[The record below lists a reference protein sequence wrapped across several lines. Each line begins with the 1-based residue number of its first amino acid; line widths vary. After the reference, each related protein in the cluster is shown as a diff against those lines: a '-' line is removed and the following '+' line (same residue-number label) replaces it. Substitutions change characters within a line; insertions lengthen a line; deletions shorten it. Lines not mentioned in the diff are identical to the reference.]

1 LPTRFVLVA
10 NVAIVAIAAKHAPA
24 MPHTTDTSIPHA
36 ARLRAALSVK
46 RVNLIET
53 HRASNDACGNPL
65 PPQPAVI
72 DLDRYATAYFVWIAN
87 KLTRGASQN
96 YLNLFGV
103 GSEVWRCM
111 VLLAIHETV
120 SAQQVSQIIGMD
132 KASVSRCFKQ
142 MVAKKLI
149 ALALDPA
156 DGRIRLASLTLHGR
170 HIHDQILGI
179 ALAREK
185 ALLDV
190 LSADEQENLIV
201 LLKRL
206 HENLPAVEQATQD
219 FIADSLARPL
229 HASGN
234 PPPGKR
240 TA

>member
-1 LPTRFVLVA
+1 MPRTTTF
-10 NVAIVAIAAKHAPA
+10 PA
-24 MPHTTDTSIPHA
+24 QKA
-36 ARLRAALSVK
+36 VR
-46 RVNLIET
+46 E
-53 HRASNDACGNPL
+53 
-65 PPQPAVI
+65 VI
-72 DLDRYATAYFVWIAN
+72 DLDRYVPAYFVWIAN

-103 GSEVWRCM
+103 GAEVWRCM

-149 ALALDPA
+149 ALELDPA

-179 ALAREK
+179 ALARER
-185 ALLDV
+185 ALLEV
-190 LSADEQENLIV
+190 LNVDEQETLIG

-206 HENLPAVEQATQD
+206 HENLPAVELATQD
-219 FIADSLARPL
+219 VIADSLARPI
-229 HASGN
+229 
-234 PPPGKR
+234 R
-240 TA
+240 TTRTTRTTRATRATRATRTPTIAHLN